1 MKKLINEIKL
11 GIISILSF
19 VGFVYLLDQLMIL
32 MDKKPILWILLLVVD
47 LILIFNACFNT
58 NN

>member
-1 MKKLINEIKL
+1 MKKLVEEIKL

-19 VGFVYLLDQLMIL
+19 VGFIYLLDQLMML
-32 MDKKPILWILLLVVD
+32 MDKKPILWILLIVVD

-58 NN
+58 NE

>member
-19 VGFVYLLDQLMIL
+19 VGFIYLLDQLMIL
-32 MDKKPILWILLLVVD
+32 MDKKPILWILFIVVD

-58 NN
+58 NE

>member
-32 MDKKPILWILLLVVD
+32 MDKKPILWILLIVVD

-58 NN
+58 NE

>member
-19 VGFVYLLDQLMIL
+19 VGFIYLLDQLMML
-32 MDKKPILWILLLVVD
+32 MDNKPILWILLIVVD

-58 NN
+58 NE